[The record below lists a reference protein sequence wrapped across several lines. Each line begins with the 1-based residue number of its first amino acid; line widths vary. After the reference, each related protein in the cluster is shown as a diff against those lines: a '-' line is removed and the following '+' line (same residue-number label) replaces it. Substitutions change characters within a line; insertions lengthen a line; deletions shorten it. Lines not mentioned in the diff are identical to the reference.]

1 MIDREHADP
10 QSMEIIEAILR
21 TVATE
26 HNAYVERR
34 RLIAEL
40 GLLRPD
46 IAINFE
52 NAPDMRG
59 ERF

>member
-1 MIDREHADP
+1 
-10 QSMEIIEAILR
+10 MEIIEAILR

-40 GLLRPD
+40 RLLRPD
-46 IAINFE
+46 IAIDFE